1 MRALR
6 FSDVGDPMQV
16 LHLEDVPSPEPGP
29 GEVRVRITHR
39 PINPADLLTI
49 QGYYPI
55 RPSLPGS
62 PGLEGVGVVDAVGAN
77 VTGVSIGQRV
87 ISVAGKPGTWAEQ
100 LVVPAD
106 RAVTIPD
113 AMSDQAAAQTL
124 VNPVTAWA
132 LLNDEL
138 SLSRNDW
145 VLQTAAGS
153 TLGRLI
159 IQLAHWRG
167 LRTINVVRRRSRA
180 RELLDLGGDAVVVT
194 EDESLVDRVR
204 EITGGQGVSS
214 AIDAV
219 GGAEAADVT
228 ASLSPGG
235 TMITMG
241 GLSGAMLGPIG
252 IGDLVFRGVSIRGFW
267 LTRWTMTRPP
277 ATVARA
283 LGEVISMLTTDE
295 LRLPPATEYDL
306 ADFRTALS
314 DAAQPGRTGKVLLR
328 G

>member
-16 LHLEDVPSPEPGP
+16 LHLDDVPSPEPGP
-29 GEVRVRITHR
+29 GDVRVRMTHR

-49 QGYYPI
+49 LGYYPI

-62 PGLEGVGVVDAVGAN
+62 PGLEGVGLIDAVGAN
-77 VTGVSIGQRV
+77 VKGVSVGQRV
-87 ISVAGKPGTWAEQ
+87 ISVAGTPGTWAEQ
-100 LVVPAD
+100 LVMPAD
-106 RAVTIPD
+106 RAVPIPD
-113 AMSDQAAAQTL
+113 AMSNQVAAQTL

-138 SLSRNDW
+138 TLSPNDW

-159 IQLAHWRG
+159 VQLARRRG

-180 RELLDLGGDAVVVT
+180 RELLDLGADAVVVT
-194 EDESLVDRVR
+194 EDEALVDRVR
-204 EITGGQGVSS
+204 EITGGRGVPA

-219 GGAEAADVT
+219 GGTEAGEIA
-228 ASLSPGG
+228 ASLAPGG

-241 GLSGAMLGPIG
+241 GLSGATLGPIG
-252 IGDLVFRGVSIRGFW
+252 IGDLVFKGASIRGFW
-267 LTRWTMTRPP
+267 LARWTTTRPS
-277 ATVARA
+277 ATIARA
-283 LGEVISMLTTDE
+283 LGEVISMFTTHE
-295 LRLPPATEYDL
+295 LQLPVAAEYDL
-306 ADFRTALS
+306 ADFRAALRH
-314 DAAQPGRTGKVLLR
+314 AEQPGRTGKVLLR

>member
-6 FSDVGDPMQV
+6 FSNVGDPMQV
-16 LHLEDVPSPEPGP
+16 LHLDDVPAPEPGP
-29 GEVRVRITHR
+29 GDVRVRVTHR
-39 PINPADLLTI
+39 PINPSDLLTI
-49 QGYYPI
+49 QGFYPK
-55 RPSLPGS
+55 RPPLPGS

-77 VTGVSIGQRV
+77 VRGVAVGQRV
-87 ISVAGKPGTWAEQ
+87 ISAAGIPGTWQEQ
-100 LVVPAD
+100 FVIPAD
-106 RAVTIPD
+106 RAVPIPD
-113 AMSDQAAAQTL
+113 SLSDQAAAQTL

-138 SLSRNDW
+138 ALSQNDW

-153 TLGRLI
+153 TFGRLI
-159 IQLAHWRG
+159 VQLARRRG

-180 RELLDLGGDAVVVT
+180 RELLDLGADAVIVT

-204 EITGGQGVSS
+204 EITAGKGVPA
-214 AIDAV
+214 AIDSV
-219 GGAEAADVT
+219 GGAEAAEIVQCL
-228 ASLSPGG
+228 AAGG

-252 IGDLVFRGVSIRGFW
+252 IGDLVFKGASIRGFW

-283 LGEVISMLTTDE
+283 LGEVISMLTSGE
-295 LRLPPATEYDL
+295 LQLPPAAEYDL
-306 ADFRTALS
+306 ADFRAALS
-314 DAAQPGRTGKVLLR
+314 DAVQPGRTGKVLLR